1 MPAEGLVQDEAP
13 IPRPVLAQA
22 AEWLLRLQDA
32 DDDDRAARN
41 ACERWCQQHP
51 DHARA
56 WQRAQHLQ
64 RLVGKIPAGLALP
77 VLGRPQ
83 DRRRRAAIKRLG
95 MWLTLAPVG
104 AIGWASM
111 RSAPS
116 GDALRTAVGERLQ
129 RRLPDGTAL
138 VLDTDTHVLV
148 QYDGRHRQLRLV
160 RGQMRVTTGH
170 DTHAPPRPLQVVTA
184 QGRVRALGTRFDV
197 RIEGDRTQVAL
208 FEGSLEIRAGSRP
221 PWRLQAGEQAWFG
234 TDTGPTRAALD
245 ETAAAWT
252 RGMLI
257 ADAQPLQSVLAQLA
271 RHRRGL
277 VRCDPDVAGLLVSG
291 AFPLDDT
298 DRSLAML
305 EATYPVRVQHVAGR
319 LWVTVAAR

>member
-1 MPAEGLVQDEAP
+1 MPTERLVSDEAP
-13 IPRPVLAQA
+13 IPRTVLAQA
-22 AEWLLRLQDA
+22 ADWLLRLQDA
-32 DDDDRAARN
+32 TDGDRAAHE

-56 WQRAQHLQ
+56 WERAQHLLG
-64 RLVGKIPAGLALP
+64 LVGRIPAGLALP

-83 DRRRRAAIKRLG
+83 DRRRRAAVKRLG
-95 MWLTLAPVG
+95 MWLTLAP
-104 AIGWASM
+104 AGWLGWELMLA
-111 RSAPS
+111 APP
-116 GDALRTAVGERLQ
+116 GDALRTAVGERVL
-129 RRLPDGTAL
+129 RTLPDGTAL
-138 VLDTDTHVLV
+138 ILDTDTRVLL
-148 QYDGRHRQLRLV
+148 QFDGHHRQLRLV
-160 RGQMRVTTGH
+160 RGQLRVTTAP
-170 DTHAPPRPLQVVTA
+170 DTHAPSRPLQVVTT
-184 QGRVRALGTRFDV
+184 QGQVRALGTRFDV
-197 RIEGDRTQVAL
+197 RVDGDRTQVAL

>member
-1 MPAEGLVQDEAP
+1 MPTEPLVHDEAP
-13 IPRPVLAQA
+13 IPRTVLAQA
-22 AEWLLRLQDA
+22 ADWLLRLQDA
-32 DDDDRAARN
+32 ADDDRATRD

-56 WQRAQHLQ
+56 WQRAQHLLG
-64 RLVGKIPAGLALP
+64 LVGQIPAGLALP

-83 DRRRRAAIKRLG
+83 DRPRRAALKRLG
-95 MWLTLAPVG
+95 MWLTLAP
-104 AIGWASM
+104 AGWLGWELM
-111 RSAPS
+111 MSAPS
-116 GDALRTAVGERLQ
+116 GDALRTAVGERAH
-129 RRLPDGTAL
+129 RSLPDGTAL
-138 VLDTDTHVLV
+138 ILDTDTHVLV
-148 QYDGRHRQLRLV
+148 QFASDHRQLRLL
-160 RGQMRVTTGH
+160 RGQIRVTTAP
-170 DTHAPPRPLQVVTA
+170 DTHAPPRPFQIITE

-197 RIEGDRTQVAL
+197 RIDGDRTQVAL
-208 FEGSLEIRAGSRP
+208 FEGILVVSAGSHP
-221 PWRLQAGEQAWFG
+221 PWRLQAGEHATFG
-234 TDTGPTRAALD
+234 ADAAPTRTALD
-245 ETAAAWT
+245 ETAAAWSQ
-252 RGMLI
+252 GMLI